1 MSEGSTREGGGQAG
15 VALTVALCFAVMVVE
30 GFDIQAMGV
39 AAPQLGPELKM
50 SREVLGEALSA
61 SNIGLVF
68 GAMLGGWLADRL
80 GRKPVLIMA
89 LLVFGA
95 FTLVTMQARSY
106 EVLFAARLATGLG
119 FGGAL
124 PNVMAIAAEVS
135 RPEKRG
141 ATAAMMFTGMP
152 VGGCIVALLSWLGGQ
167 QDWRTLFLIGGVVP
181 LAMAPLLLFFMRE
194 TKAPERQATKLADV
208 LPWGVAIPAGI
219 VFWLALEQLRN
230 VPGGGS
236 VAGIAPWL
244 GGVIG
249 ILVAYMVVYR
259 KALFS
264 EGRASASLLLWLVF
278 FPTLLI
284 LYLVLNWLPTLVNAK
299 GFAEDASLS
308 AVLFNGG
315 SIVGALVLGPLVDRF
330 GVRWPL
336 VLAFLGLIG
345 ALVGLGWATEFVA
358 VMALSA
364 AVGFFLLG
372 ANYALYGAAAS
383 YYPMEVRGRGSGAA
397 IAWGRL
403 GSVAGP
409 LVGGYL
415 LQGGAAPGEVFY
427 WMTPFALVAA
437 VGVLWLAFATRP
449 QA

>member
-1 MSEGSTREGGGQAG
+1 MTAGAANDARGRSGS
-15 VALTVALCFAVMVVE
+15 ALTVALCFAVMVVE

-39 AAPQLGPELKM
+39 AAPQMGPELKM

-80 GRKPVLIMA
+80 GRKPVLIAA

-106 EVLFAARLATGLG
+106 EMLFIARLAAGLG

-124 PNVMAIAAEVS
+124 PNVMAIAAEVA
-135 RPEKRG
+135 RPERRG
-141 ATAAMMFTGMP
+141 STAAMMFTGMP

-167 QDWRTLFLIGGVVP
+167 QDWRTLFLVGGVI
-181 LAMAPLLLFFMRE
+181 PLLLAPVLMIFMRE
-194 TKAPERQATKLADV
+194 TKLPERGAMRLLEAA
-208 LPWGVAIPAGI
+208 PWAISLPAGLA
-219 VFWLALEQLRN
+219 FWQLLELARSL
-230 VPGGGS
+230 PGGGS

-249 ILVAYMVVYR
+249 ILAAYLVVYR

-264 EGRASASLLLWLVF
+264 EGRTTASLLLWLIF
-278 FPTLLI
+278 FPTLMM
-284 LYLVLNWLPTLVNAK
+284 LYLVLNWLPTLVAAK

-308 AVLFNGG
+308 AVLFNAG
-315 SIVGALVLGPLVDRF
+315 SVVGAFLLGPLVDRF
-330 GVRWPL
+330 GIRWPL
-336 VLAFLGLIG
+336 TLSFLALV
-345 ALVGLGWATEFVA
+345 AVLVGLGAATGFGA

-364 AVGFFLLG
+364 VTGFCLLG

-383 YYPMEVRGRGSGAA
+383 YYPMAVRGRGSGAA

-415 LQGGAAPGEVFY
+415 LQGGASPGEVFL
-427 WMTPFALVAA
+427 WMTPFALITAA
-437 VGVLWLAFATRP
+437 GIMWLTLATRP